1 MCYVVPE
8 PMEFNGK
15 TITPQNLYVALF
27 VIGMLFFLRYLP
39 WSMPLY
45 VTNQLH

>member
-27 VIGMLFFLRYLP
+27 VIGMLFFFAISALEYAFIRD
-39 WSMPLY
+39 
-45 VTNQLH
+45 